1 MLPTVRSPLG
11 APGAFALPE
20 VRPPALHPQ
29 RMDVCAFVG
38 VAPRGPA
45 RVPVIDSDWPAGY
58 RMVTDADRPLRRSE
72 PVLVRS
78 FDEYVQ
84 RFGAFEGPGLLPQ
97 AVASYFEQGGR
108 LAWIVRIVHDRDEPL
123 DDGCAQGALGALFTD
138 KIGFIARS
146 EGSWG
151 NALRVAV
158 RFTATAIAFSLGGAD
173 QIEVDLRSPVQ
184 VGSTLRLTDA
194 DGFAMLTVCEGMRR
208 VRDPDTAR
216 ERFILELTSDPPNPA
231 LRAEIIEASIDISD
245 GAGRREHFERLALT
259 PNHPQGIAN
268 VLCEHST
275 LVWPHPS
282 WAGSVLTPANVQVE
296 LLSTRATIFA
306 GSVDAWPPALAD
318 QLLADAVQTFAG
330 GIDAWEQ
337 IVADDFFDPTW
348 SAAEDE
354 PGGGITALA
363 GGAQGVTHLVVPD
376 LYVPM
381 QWAGD
386 EIIQPVPEGSAGAE
400 FAECVDIPAV
410 AAIPSVPPGSLTGL
424 ILDPRTQAGLDAIV
438 ALQRRIQDFCESTQ
452 NHIAL
457 LDVPPDLSQSRIEYW
472 RAQFDTSWLAGY
484 HPWLVPTRRAFDPPD
499 SAHARNRR
507 IPPSAV
513 AAGIVVRKE
522 IERGIQFGP
531 ANEVAR
537 QILHIAESQPA
548 GRADALHTINVNC
561 FVREPQG
568 IVLIGARTLSRER
581 DWRQLSVRR
590 LILMLRRTLLAQ
602 MQWTVFEPNGPVLW
616 SDIRRAIESLLRQ
629 LFRAGAFAGRTEAE
643 SFFVRL
649 DTDRRRLDRGEL
661 LVEVGVAP
669 AEPLEFI
676 LVRLRRDGDGT
687 LNFEE

>member
-45 RVPVIDSDWPAGY
+45 RVPIVDSDWPTGS
-58 RMVTDADRPLRRSE
+58 RMVTDVDRPLRRSE

-108 LAWIVRIVHDRDEPL
+108 LAWIVRIVHERNEL
-123 DDGCAQGALGALFTD
+123 FHHGCAQGALGALFTE
-138 KIGFIARS
+138 KIGFVARS

-151 NALRVAV
+151 NMLRVSV
-158 RFTATAIAFSLGGAD
+158 GFTTAALAFSLNAAM
-173 QIEVDLRSPVQ
+173 QIEVDLRAPVQ

-194 DGFAMLTVCEGMRR
+194 DGFAMLTVCEGLRR
-208 VRDPDTAR
+208 VRDPVMAR
-216 ERFILELTSDPPNPA
+216 ERFVLELSADPPNPPA
-231 LRAEIIEASIDISD
+231 RAELIEATIDISD
-245 GAGRREHFERLALT
+245 GAGRREHFEHLALT
-259 PNHPQGIAN
+259 PDHPQGMAN

-282 WAGSVLTPANVQVE
+282 WAGSILTPANVQIE
-296 LLSTRATIFA
+296 LLRTRATVFA
-306 GSVDAWPPALAD
+306 GRVEDWGPDVPEEFLD
-318 QLLADAVQTFAG
+318 DAVRAFG
-330 GIDAWEQ
+330 GGTDAWETL
-337 IVADDFFDPTW
+337 VADDFFDATW

-354 PGGGITALA
+354 PGAGITALA
-363 GGAQGVTHLVVPD
+363 GAKGVTHVVVPD

-381 QWAGD
+381 QWAGE
-386 EIIQPVPEGSAGAE
+386 EIIEAVPEGSAGAE
-400 FAECVDIPAV
+400 FSECVDIPAV

-438 ALQRRIQDFCESTQ
+438 ALQRRVQDFCESTQ

-457 LDVPPDLSQSRIEYW
+457 LDVPPDLTQARIEYW

-484 HPWLVPTRRAFDPPD
+484 HPWLIPTRRAFDPPD
-499 SAHARNRR
+499 SAHARSRR
-507 IPPSAV
+507 IPPSAA
-513 AAGIVVRKE
+513 AAGIVARKE

-531 ANEVAR
+531 ANEIAR
-537 QILHIAESQPA
+537 QILHIAESQPP

-568 IVLIGARTLSRER
+568 VSLIGARTLSCER
-581 DWRQLSVRR
+581 AWRQLSVRR
-590 LILMLRRTLLAQ
+590 LMLMLRRALLAQ

-616 SDIRRAIESLLRQ
+616 SDIRRAIESLLRR